1 MAVLTDS
8 HLLSWLFTLPPRIVV
23 KYNFKTLC
31 VQMWHR
37 IHSLYTLS
45 ISRTL
50 HDNSHYASRCC
61 TFLAHFEFACFR
73 TSYKWNFLIFL
84 GGRGSGLFNKVQPY
98 CRIHTSEFVPLKHW
112 LISFVH
118 FIYVFIQGWLCFHR
132 LDLFWCWE
140 HWLADTHFFSF
151 WHMYI
156 LEGFYH
162 STYFSS
168 LAAPAL
174 WMSSCTLLNA

>member
-1 MAVLTDS
+1 M
-8 HLLSWLFTLPPRIVV
+8 
-23 KYNFKTLC
+23 FKC
-31 VQMWHR
+31 GIEY
-37 IHSLYTLS
+37 IHCIHCQSPELYTIIHTMPAAVVLFCHILS
-45 ISRTL
+45 LLVLERHISGI
-50 HDNSHYASRCC
+50 
-61 TFLAHFEFACFR
+61 FWF
-73 TSYKWNFLIFL
+73 FL
-84 GGRGSGLFNKVQPY
+84 GGGSGLFNKVQPY
-98 CRIHTSEFVPLKHW
+98 CRIHTSEFVPLKRW